1 MGHVNFLVR
10 RVCPVCLL
18 RWRRKPDKLLT
29 GWKHLWNTRRKPD
42 RSIGNLGRTC
52 WQDSVTFQNLAFQS
66 PWEISGLWERKEGLR
81 KASFQAMF
89 RRKELKLLAGCE
101 WFSHEWA
108 EGHGLLLVLWQA
120 ETPLTGTSPVSHTQ
134 LCSPS
139 HRLSAQLH
147 VPGVLSADGIWGV
160 CVKRNRTSPTQ

>member
-1 MGHVNFLVR
+1 MGHVNFLVG
-10 RVCPVCLL
+10 RVCPLCLL

-29 GWKHLWNTRRKPD
+29 GWKRLWNTRRKPD

-52 WQDSVTFQNLAFQS
+52 WQDSVTFQNFAFQS
-66 PWEISGLWERKEGLR
+66 PWEICGLWERKEGLR

-89 RRKELKLLAGCE
+89 RRKELKLLAGYE

-120 ETPLTGTSPVSHTQ
+120 ETPCFPGLWLAPAPCPTRSSAHPVSACQHSCTP
-134 LCSPS
+134 LVFS
-139 HRLSAQLH
+139 LLMGF
-147 VPGVLSADGIWGV
+147 GVYV
-160 CVKRNRTSPTQ
+160 